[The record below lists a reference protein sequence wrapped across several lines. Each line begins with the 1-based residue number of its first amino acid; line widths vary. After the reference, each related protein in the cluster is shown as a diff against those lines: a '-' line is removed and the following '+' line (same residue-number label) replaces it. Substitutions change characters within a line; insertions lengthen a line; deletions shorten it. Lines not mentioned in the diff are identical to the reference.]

1 MSGGGNLMAQS
12 LPSAAPEEVGFSRAR
27 LARLTDAL
35 RAEIERGR
43 VPGAVALVARRG
55 KIAYLES
62 LGARD
67 PASGAPV
74 HKDTIFRIYSMTKPI
89 VSVAAMMLWEEG
101 QFLLNDALAKYLPEF
116 GRPKVAVARDG
127 TIELVPA
134 HRDVTIQD
142 LLRHTSGLTYEFRG
156 NAPVQKMYMEA
167 KIYRRNQTNADQV
180 ATLAQLP
187 LMHQPGTRW
196 EYSRSTD
203 VLGGLVEVFSGM
215 SLGEFLSERIL
226 KPLGMTDTAF
236 FVPAEHHGRLA
247 EAFPRDPETDTPVQ
261 LVEVKEKPRFES
273 GGGGM
278 VSTALDYARF
288 LQMLLNGGRLDGV
301 RLLSRKTIEYMTA
314 DHLGPITGA
323 PDLLI
328 PGYGFGLGFAVRLA
342 AGIAQ
347 VPGSIGQ
354 YFWGGLAGTTFWV
367 DPAEDF
373 FALLLIQA
381 PGQREY
387 YRVLFRDMVY
397 GAFDD

>member
-1 MSGGGNLMAQS
+1 MSSS
-12 LPSAAPEEVGFSRAR
+12 LPFASPEEVGFSAVR
-27 LARLTDAL
+27 LGRLTDVL

-55 KIAYLES
+55 RIAYFES
-62 LGARD
+62 LGVRD
-67 PASGAPV
+67 PASGAPM

-127 TIELVPA
+127 TMELVPA

-203 VLGGLVEVFSGM
+203 VLGRLVEVLSGM

-288 LQMLLNGGRLDGV
+288 LQMLLNGGRLDGA
-301 RLLSRKTIEYMTA
+301 RLLSRKTLEYMTA
-314 DHLGPITGA
+314 DHLGPVTGA

-328 PGYGFGLGFAVRLA
+328 PGYGFGLGFAVRLQ

-367 DPAEDF
+367 DPKEDF
-373 FALLLIQA
+373 FALMLIQA

-397 GAFDD
+397 AAFDD

>member
-1 MSGGGNLMAQS
+1 
-12 LPSAAPEEVGFSRAR
+12 
-27 LARLTDAL
+27 
-35 RAEIERGR
+35 

-55 KIAYLES
+55 KIAYFES
-62 LGARD
+62 LGVRD
-67 PASGAPV
+67 PTTAAPV

-142 LLRHTSGLTYEFRG
+142 LLRHTSGLTYEFRA

-203 VLGGLVEVFSGM
+203 VLGRLVEVLSGM

-236 FVPAEHHGRLA
+236 FVPTEHHGRLA

-301 RLLSRKTIEYMTA
+301 RLLSRKTVEYMTA

-367 DPAEDF
+367 DPQEDM

-397 GAFDD
+397 AAFDD

>member
-1 MSGGGNLMAQS
+1 MSSS
-12 LPSAAPEEVGFSRAR
+12 LPFAAPEEVGLSRAR
-27 LARLTDAL
+27 LTRLTDAL

-55 KIAYLES
+55 KIAYFES
-62 LGARD
+62 LGVRD
-67 PASGAPV
+67 PASAAPMQ
-74 HKDTIFRIYSMTKPI
+74 KDTIFRVYSMTKPI

-116 GRPKVAVARDG
+116 GRPKVALARDG
-127 TIELVPA
+127 KVELVPA
-134 HRDVTIQD
+134 ERDITIQD

-167 KIYRRNQTNADQV
+167 KIFRRNQTNADQA

-203 VLGGLVEVFSGM
+203 VLGRLVEVLSGM

-226 KPLGMTDTAF
+226 KPLGMADTAF

-278 VSTALDYARF
+278 VSTATDYARF

-328 PGYGFGLGFAVRLA
+328 PGYGFGLGFAVRLQ

-367 DPAEDF
+367 DPTEEM
-373 FALLLIQA
+373 FALMLIQA

-397 GAFDD
+397 AAFDD

>member
-1 MSGGGNLMAQS
+1 MSSS
-12 LPSAAPEEVGFSRAR
+12 LPFASPEEVGFSAVR
-27 LARLTDAL
+27 LGRLTDVL

-55 KIAYLES
+55 RIAYFES
-62 LGARD
+62 LGVRD
-67 PASGAPV
+67 PSSGAPV

-101 QFLLNDALAKYLPEF
+101 QFLLNDALAKYLPAF
-116 GRPKVAVARDG
+116 GRMKVAVPRDG
-127 TIELVPA
+127 NIELVPA
-134 HRDVTIQD
+134 QRDITIQD

-167 KIYRRNQTNADQV
+167 KVYRRNQTNADQA

-203 VLGGLVEVFSGM
+203 VLGRLVEVLSGM
-215 SLGEFLSERIL
+215 SLGEFLEERIL
-226 KPLGMTDTAF
+226 KRLGMTDTAF
-236 FVPAEHHGRLA
+236 FVPAEHHERLA

-288 LQMLLNGGRLDGV
+288 LQMLLNGGRLDGA
-301 RLLSRKTIEYMTA
+301 RLLSRKTLEYMTA
-314 DHLGPITGA
+314 DHLGPVTGA

-328 PGYGFGLGFAVRLA
+328 PGYGFGLGFAVRLQ

-367 DPAEDF
+367 DPKEDF
-373 FALLLIQA
+373 FALMLIQA

-397 GAFDD
+397 AAFDD

>member
-1 MSGGGNLMAQS
+1 MSAS
-12 LPSAAPEEVGFSRAR
+12 LPFAAPEEVGLSRAR
-27 LARLTDAL
+27 LTRLTDML

-43 VPGAVALVARRG
+43 APGAVALVARRG
-55 KIAYLES
+55 KVAYFES
-62 LGARD
+62 LGVRD
-67 PASGAPV
+67 PASGAPMQ
-74 HKDTIFRIYSMTKPI
+74 KDTIFRIYSMTKPI

-116 GRPKVAVARDG
+116 GRMKVAVPRDG
-127 TIELVPA
+127 NIELVPA
-134 HRDVTIQD
+134 ARDITIQD

-156 NAPVQKMYMEA
+156 TAPVQKMYMEA
-167 KIYRRNQTNADQV
+167 KVYRRNQTNADQA

-187 LMHQPGTRW
+187 LMHQPGARW

-203 VLGGLVEVFSGM
+203 VLGRLVEVLSGV
-215 SLGEFLSERIL
+215 SLGEFLETRIL

-247 EAFPRDPETDTPVQ
+247 EAFPRDPETDAPVQ
-261 LVEVKEKPRFES
+261 LVEVKEEPRFES

-301 RLLSRKTIEYMTA
+301 RLLSRKTVEYMTA

-328 PGYGFGLGFAVRLA
+328 PGYGFGLGFAVRLQ

-367 DPAEDF
+367 DPKEDL
-373 FALLLIQA
+373 FALMLIQA

-397 GAFDD
+397 AAFDD

>member
-1 MSGGGNLMAQS
+1 MSSS
-12 LPSAAPEEVGFSRAR
+12 LPFATPEEVGLSRAR
-27 LARLTDAL
+27 LTRLTDAL
-35 RAEIERGR
+35 RAEIERGH

-55 KIAYLES
+55 KIAYFES
-62 LGARD
+62 LGVRD
-67 PASGAPV
+67 PAGSAPMQ
-74 HKDTIFRIYSMTKPI
+74 KDAIFRIYSMTKPI

-116 GRPKVAVARDG
+116 GRPKVALARDG
-127 TIELVPA
+127 KIELVPA
-134 HRDVTIQD
+134 ERDITIQD

-156 NAPVQKMYMEA
+156 NSPVQKMYMEA
-167 KIYRRNQTNADQV
+167 KIFRRNQTNADQA

-203 VLGGLVEVFSGM
+203 LLGRLVEVLSGM

-226 KPLGMTDTAF
+226 KPLGMADTAF
-236 FVPAEHHGRLA
+236 FVPSEHHGRLA

-301 RLLSRKTIEYMTA
+301 RLLSRKTVEYMTA

-328 PGYGFGLGFAVRLA
+328 PGYGFGLGFAMRLQ

-347 VPGSIGQ
+347 VPGSVGQ
-354 YFWGGLAGTTFWV
+354 YYWGGLAGTTFWV
-367 DPAEDF
+367 DPKEDF
-373 FALLLIQA
+373 FALMLIQA

-397 GAFDD
+397 AAFDD

>member
-1 MSGGGNLMAQS
+1 MSS
-12 LPSAAPEEVGFSRAR
+12 PLPFATPEEVGLSRAR
-27 LARLTDAL
+27 LTRLTDAL

-55 KIAYLES
+55 RIAYFES
-62 LGARD
+62 LGVRD
-67 PASGAPV
+67 PASGAPM

-101 QFLLNDALAKYLPEF
+101 RFLLNDALAKYLPDF
-116 GRPKVAVARDG
+116 GRMKVAVPRDG
-127 TIELVPA
+127 NIELVPPE
-134 HRDVTIQD
+134 REITMQD

-167 KIYRRNQTNADQV
+167 KIYRRNQTNADQA

-203 VLGGLVEVFSGM
+203 VLGRLVEVLSGM
-215 SLGEFLSERIL
+215 TLGEFLATRIL

-247 EAFPRDPETDTPVQ
+247 EAFPRDPETDAPVQ
-261 LVEVKEKPRFES
+261 LVEVKDKPRFES

-301 RLLSRKTIEYMTA
+301 RLLSRKTLEYMTA
-314 DHLGPITGA
+314 DHLGPVTGA

-328 PGYGFGLGFAVRLA
+328 PGYGFGLGFAVRLQ

-367 DPAEDF
+367 DPKEDF
-373 FALLLIQA
+373 FALMLIQA

-397 GAFDD
+397 AAFDD

>member
-1 MSGGGNLMAQS
+1 MSS
-12 LPSAAPEEVGFSRAR
+12 PLPLATPEEVGLSH
-27 LARLTDAL
+27 ARLTRLTDML

-55 KIAYLES
+55 KVAYFES
-62 LGARD
+62 LGVRD
-67 PASGAPV
+67 PASAAPMQ
-74 HKDTIFRIYSMTKPI
+74 KDTIFRIYSMTKPI

-116 GRPKVAVARDG
+116 GRMKVAVPRDG
-127 TIELVPA
+127 KIELVPA
-134 HRDVTIQD
+134 ARDITIQD

-167 KIYRRNQTNADQV
+167 KIYRRNQTNADQ
-180 ATLAQLP
+180 AGTLAQLP

-203 VLGGLVEVFSGM
+203 VLGRLVEVLSGV
-215 SLGEFLSERIL
+215 SLDEFLETRIL
-226 KPLGMTDTAF
+226 KPLGMADTAF

-261 LVEVKEKPRFES
+261 LVEVNDKPRFES

-328 PGYGFGLGFAVRLA
+328 PGYGFGLGFAVRLQ

-367 DPAEDF
+367 DPKEDL
-373 FALLLIQA
+373 FALVLIQA

-397 GAFDD
+397 AAFDD